1 MYFPL
6 FCTECVLF
14 YILNGLLQ
22 LCKNKFFSGMKVCFF
37 KNMFLL
43 TGIVSS
49 MSLPAWKFIYI
60 CILIVGEYLPFYL
73 SFIYQRQL
81 IFDVADVSGCFE
93 AAGCAKT
100 QALICLLKRLNN
112 SVWFL
117 LFFFCYLS
125 YFTIH
130 TFISYF
136 YLLYLGLIT
145 LTKYT

>member
-1 MYFPL
+1 ML
-6 FCTECVLF
+6 F
-14 YILNGLLQ
+14 LN
-22 LCKNKFFSGMKVCFF
+22 V
-37 KNMFLL
+37 FLL

-100 QALICLLKRLNN
+100 QALICLLKCLNN
-112 SVWFL
+112 SVWF

-130 TFISYF
+130 TFISY
-136 YLLYLGLIT
+136 LYLHFFRTYYPKKIHIKHFMENRFFSNKVFFCFCFLNKRKIIAKW
-145 LTKYT
+145 LL

>member
-22 LCKNKFFSGMKVCFF
+22 LCKNKFFFWYESMLYF
-37 KNMFLL
+37 NMFLL
-43 TGIVSS
+43 TGYISS

-100 QALICLLKRLNN
+100 QALICLLKCLNN
-112 SVWFL
+112 SVWFI
-117 LFFFCYLS
+117 FFFCHLS
-125 YFTIH
+125 YFTVH
-130 TFISYF
+130 TIVSYF
-136 YLLYLGLIT
+136 HLYFLGHIF
-145 LTKYT
+145 LTKCM

>member
-1 MYFPL
+1 
-6 FCTECVLF
+6 
-14 YILNGLLQ
+14 
-22 LCKNKFFSGMKVCFF
+22 
-37 KNMFLL
+37 MFLL
-43 TGIVSS
+43 TGVVSS

-100 QALICLLKRLNN
+100 QALICLLKCLNN
-112 SVWFL
+112 SVWFVFF
-117 LFFFCYLS
+117 FFFCYLS

-130 TFISYF
+130 TFIFYF
-136 YLLYLGLIT
+136 HLHFFRTYYPIKIHVKYFMENRFFSNKVYFLNKRKIIAKWLL
-145 LTKYT
+145 